1 MFTLPWPKNGRAQD
15 HGVAFCVGW
24 VMQQPTSRQLYAY
37 WDRVRNGRVA
47 PRRFEIEPAR
57 IPALLPETFIAEG
70 AGLLGFRFR
79 LAGTKIC
86 EQFGKELRGIDLLS
100 LFGDDDREQLAAML
114 HAVFTDGAV
123 GHGSF
128 RSFTGTNRQA
138 TFELV
143 LLPLIHTGETINR
156 LLGVITAIEPPFWL
170 GGDPLLRHELVELHL
185 HWPDGPPAHA
195 TRESAEIVRL
205 SPRRFRVLNG
215 GLAEGRD

>member
-1 MFTLPWPKNGRAQD
+1 MAALRRAGSRSSWRGSLP
-15 HGVAFCVGW
+15 
-24 VMQQPTSRQLYAY
+24 
-37 WDRVRNGRVA
+37 
-47 PRRFEIEPAR
+47 
-57 IPALLPETFIAEG
+57 TFIAEG

-170 GGDPLLRHELVELHL
+170 G
-185 HWPDGPPAHA
+185 
-195 TRESAEIVRL
+195 ESAEIVRL
-205 SPRRFRVLNG
+205 SPRR
-215 GLAEGRD
+215 LASPKAATDHYG